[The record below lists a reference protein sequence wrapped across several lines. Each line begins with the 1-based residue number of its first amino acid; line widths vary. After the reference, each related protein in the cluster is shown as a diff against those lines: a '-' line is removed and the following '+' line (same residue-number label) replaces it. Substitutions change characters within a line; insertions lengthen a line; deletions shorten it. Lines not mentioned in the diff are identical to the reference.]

1 MKNTKENPPSPSY
14 LSYEHETH
22 DNIVKTA
29 RRLNQLLGEKLKQ
42 FDLDL
47 PLFNILR
54 IIHSKSDKVIN
65 IKEIQTSMLHKM
77 ANTSRLI
84 RVLEDREL
92 IERRPSEQDKR
103 VVNVFLTEK
112 GSFVMEEL
120 DDLSAEYYTT
130 QFSQFTKD
138 ELNTLNEILHKLR
151 NQ

>member
-1 MKNTKENPPSPSY
+1 MKNTKENPASPIY

-120 DDLSAEYYTT
+120 DDLSAEYYTD
-130 QFSQFTKD
+130 QFARFTKD
-138 ELNTLNEILHKLR
+138 ELDTLNEILHKIR